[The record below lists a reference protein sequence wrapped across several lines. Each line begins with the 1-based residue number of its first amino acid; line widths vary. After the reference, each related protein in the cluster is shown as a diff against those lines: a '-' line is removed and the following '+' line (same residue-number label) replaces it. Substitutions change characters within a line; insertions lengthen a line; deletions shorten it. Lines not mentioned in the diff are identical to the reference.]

1 MALMCV
7 SSLSILLCSIEIV
20 KLGDDVGL
28 ELFKPGIKFVKQLVK
43 QLVKHSIQLVKQL
56 VNKPGIELVKPGVHI
71 VCSSSYV

>member
-1 MALMCV
+1 MALTCE

-28 ELFKPGIKFVKQLVK
+28 ELVKHSIKFVKQLVK
-43 QLVKHSIQLVKQL
+43 QLVKPGIQLVKQL
-56 VNKPGIELVKPGVHI
+56 VNKTGIELVKPGVYT